1 MSRSSQK
8 KVHNDRRAERRQA
21 KHPKSVVR
29 VRLVDGTYVFFTA
42 LILLVALAGMVVMQ
56 RLGWF
61 ETIPG
66 AVLSVVAGGVVAL
79 CGFDLAMLLTSC
91 ITVADG
97 QVNAGKNEAGELMVF
112 HTGNILRVE
121 LRDRA
126 GNPVEENRRRHS
138 LWRADGS
145 TSAPSDISGS
155 VSLRIS
161 GVLSGQND
169 NIQAGRRRSLCKL
182 PS

>member
-126 GNPVEENRRRHS
+126 GDPVEENRRRYSRVAVTFVMASGRINQRPFGHIRQRQ
-138 LWRADGS
+138 LENIRRAVG
-145 TSAPSDISGS
+145 A
-155 VSLRIS
+155 
-161 GVLSGQND
+161 
-169 NIQAGRRRSLCKL
+169 K
-182 PS
+182 

>member
-66 AVLSVVAGGVVAL
+66 EGLVAL

-112 HTGNILRVE
+112 HTENILRVE

-126 GNPVEENRRRHS
+126 GNPVEENRRRYSRVAVTFVMVSGRINQRPFGHIRQRQ
-138 LWRADGS
+138 LENIRRAVG
-145 TSAPSDISGS
+145 A
-155 VSLRIS
+155 
-161 GVLSGQND
+161 
-169 NIQAGRRRSLCKL
+169 K
-182 PS
+182 